1 MTRTTPLPKI
11 PRGGP
16 SSASIP
22 RQMRPAGVGAQASA
36 GLSPKN
42 TQTAYQKLLGKE
54 MVATRRN
61 NGKTLNSAI
70 DMVVAGKSMVSA
82 ASKRPKS
89 NDWRQAADN
98 VVSSGHPLK
107 W

>member
-1 MTRTTPLPKI
+1 
-11 PRGGP
+11 
-16 SSASIP
+16 
-22 RQMRPAGVGAQASA
+22 MRPAGVGAQASA